1 MSVLAIISIGFC
13 LWIFWKSLLKD
24 ATINFSNVHSRIDGL
39 NNKIER
45 LEAQC
50 SDYESEIESLRRK
63 LNNLE
68 DTVDFLEKPYRKD
81 IMDDY

>member
-1 MSVLAIISIGFC
+1 MSVLAIISTGVCI
-13 LWIFWKSLLKD
+13 WVFWKSLIKD
-24 ATINFSNVHSRIDGL
+24 ATINFGNVHRRIDEL
-39 NNKIER
+39 NNKIEK

-63 LNNLE
+63 LNNVK